1 MDIWVVGTSNYLF
14 YEFLKLRQIFQKN
27 KAVTGKTALFVIVH
41 FVVAILVIFHWLPH
55 KNISISEKSGY
66 FENP

>member
-1 MDIWVVGTSNYLF
+1 MDIWIVGTSNYLF
-14 YEFLKLRQIFQKN
+14 DEFLKLRQIFQKN
-27 KAVTGKTALFVIVH
+27 KAVTGKTSLFVIVH

-55 KNISISEKSGY
+55 KNISISEKGGY